1 MKNKEQNQ
9 NAKRRRPSM
18 DHMATQNPDVIFP
31 LEENPGYYLVI
42 TPKSFTTYCH
52 TVEDHNVTVPI
63 GLSVV
68 TTYKDTRETVIAE
81 FQLKAKGIPYG
92 KPRVS
97 MYVGGKLRRYQL
109 DKLATE
115 IAPEQY
121 GNLLVA
127 LDKMT
132 PEALEEQHTISQA
145 ALAAAKMAK
154 LVRIEEN
161 KIKIREEVEQ
171 IEKRRWTGTLEEFN
185 MLVAARRS
193 AERNAIERKRRNLDQ
208 NTRNLLKK
216 VL

>member
-1 MKNKEQNQ
+1 
-9 NAKRRRPSM
+9 
-18 DHMATQNPDVIFP
+18 MATQNPDAIFP

-52 TVEDHNVTVPI
+52 TVEDHNVTVPM

-68 TTYKDTRETVIAE
+68 TTYPTTREIVISE
-81 FQLKAKGIPYG
+81 FRLKSKGIPFG

-97 MYVGGKLRRYQL
+97 MYKGGKLKRYQL
-109 DKLATE
+109 DKLAEE

-121 GNLLVA
+121 GNLLAA

-132 PEALEEQHTISQA
+132 PEELEDQRATFKKANDAHK
-145 ALAAAKMAK
+145 LAK
-154 LVRIEEN
+154 LTRVEDN
-161 KIKIREEVEQ
+161 KIAARDEVEK

-185 MLVAARRS
+185 MHVAARRS
-193 AERNAIERKRRNLDQ
+193 AERNRIERHRRNLDQ
-208 NTRNLLKK
+208 NTRTLLKK